1 VITSAKGLGNGF
13 PIGVTI
19 ARPEVAESLKGL
31 SISTFGG
38 NPISTTAAK
47 AVIDLIDEQK
57 LAVNAADTGAYLR
70 SSLEELQR
78 KYALIGE
85 VRGMGLMQGVE
96 LVEDRKLKTPAVQQ
110 TLRIM
115 EAARD
120 NRILIGRGGL
130 YGNVLRISPPMNIHK
145 SDVDEFIQRLDASF
159 GSLE

>member
-1 VITSAKGLGNGF
+1 
-13 PIGVTI
+13 
-19 ARPEVAESLKGL
+19 
-31 SISTFGG
+31 
-38 NPISTTAAK
+38 
-47 AVIDLIDEQK
+47 
-57 LAVNAADTGAYLR
+57 
-70 SSLEELQR
+70 
-78 KYALIGE
+78 
-85 VRGMGLMQGVE
+85 MGLMQGIE

-130 YGNVLRISPPMNIHK
+130 YGNVLRISPPMNIQK